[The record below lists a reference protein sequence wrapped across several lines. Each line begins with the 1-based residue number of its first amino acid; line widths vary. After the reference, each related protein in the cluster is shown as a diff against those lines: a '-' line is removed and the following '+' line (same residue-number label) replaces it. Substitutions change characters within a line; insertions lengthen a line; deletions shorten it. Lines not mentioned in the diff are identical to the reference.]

1 MREKGPDADDP
12 RSGAARGDDRPG
24 GGSATVT
31 RRQFAAGAGAALLLP
46 VAARLSPWATGD
58 AGAGRVTGVL
68 SGPGPDAGGPRRR
81 AQEGQEEPPGTEALL
96 DYVEARWGDRLSEDE
111 REQVRSSIAGN
122 LRAASALDEVDLGNG
137 DGPALRF
144 HPYRGSE
151 SP

>member
-1 MREKGPDADDP
+1 MGEKERDSDAPPD
-12 RSGAARGDDRPG
+12 DDRTG
-24 GGSATVT
+24 GEGATVT

-58 AGAGRVTGVL
+58 AGSGRMAGVV
-68 SGPGPDAGGPRRR
+68 SGPGPDAGGPRTRPR
-81 AQEGQEEPPGTEALL
+81 EGQEEEEPPGTEALL

-122 LRAASALDEVDLGNG
+122 LRAASALDEVDLTNG

-144 HPYRGSE
+144 HAYRG
-151 SP
+151 PDAP